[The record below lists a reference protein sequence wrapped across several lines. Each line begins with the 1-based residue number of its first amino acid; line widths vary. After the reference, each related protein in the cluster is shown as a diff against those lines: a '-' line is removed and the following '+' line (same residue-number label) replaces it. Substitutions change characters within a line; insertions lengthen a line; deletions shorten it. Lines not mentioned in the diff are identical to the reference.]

1 MAGLSSVGIGSG
13 LDLEGLVTK
22 LLDAEKTPKLQALA
36 KREARVQ
43 GDISAFGA
51 LKSVLDKF
59 RTSLSGLSDASA
71 LSPRSAGSSAP
82 GTFIATASSSAEPGS
97 YTVQVLALASA
108 QKLAS
113 TAPFANGTALVGEGS
128 LAITSGSTSFQVDTS
143 ATTTLTQLKDAI
155 NAASGNNGTVSASL
169 LVVDDPDPL
178 AAPDATVTRL
188 VLSAAATG
196 TANQIGIAV
205 TDTDG
210 NNTNASG
217 LSRFYFASGDPASQL
232 SETQAAQD
240 ARIAVD
246 GFTAN
251 SSTNVFE
258 DVVDGVTITAVDDAA
273 DPATLTV
280 SLNTSL
286 LTARVNDFVKA
297 YNDVV
302 NTVRQTSGFN
312 AATGA
317 AGALNGDATVR
328 AIGTQLR
335 GILGDT
341 VDGNSGI
348 RSLADLGLRTQKDG
362 TLTINNAKLGSAL
375 SSNFE
380 DFATLFASDDGVAT
394 RLKSTL
400 DDYLASDGIIRTRTD
415 GFGEQLKAITAQREA
430 LALRLDKLEQGYRD
444 RFIAL
449 DSLVSRLQSS
459 SDFLLKQ
466 LDNTNKIITGS
477 KGG

>member
-59 RTSLSGLSDASA
+59 RTSLTGLSNESA
-71 LSPRSAGSSAP
+71 LAPRSAASSAP
-82 GTFIATASSSAEPGS
+82 GTFTATASSSAVPGT
-97 YTVQVLALASA
+97 YTIQVLGLASA

-113 TAPFANGTALVGEGS
+113 TAAFADGSALVGEGS
-128 LAITSGSTSFQVDTS
+128 LTFSSGSTSFQVDTS

-155 NAASGNNGTVSASL
+155 NSASGNNGAVNASL

-178 AAPDATVTRL
+178 ADPDATVTRL
-188 VLSAAATG
+188 VLASTATG
-196 TANQIGIAV
+196 TANAIGITAN
-205 TDTDG
+205 DTDG
-210 NNTNASG
+210 NNTDASG
-217 LSRFYFASGDPASQL
+217 ISRFYFASGDPSSQL
-232 SETQAAQD
+232 EEKQAAAD

-246 GFTAN
+246 GFTAY
-251 SSTNVFE
+251 SSTNVFD

-302 NTVRQTSGFN
+302 NTIRQTSGFN

-328 AIGTQLR
+328 AIGTRLR

-348 RSLADLGLRTQKDG
+348 RSLADLGLKTNRDG
-362 TLTINNAKLGSAL
+362 TLTIDNARLSSAL
-375 SSNFE
+375 SGNFE
-380 DFATLFASDDGVAT
+380 EFATLFASGDGVAT
-394 RLKSTL
+394 RLQSTL
-400 DDYLASDGIIRTRTD
+400 DDYLASDGIIRTRTE
-415 GFGEQLKAITAQREA
+415 GFDEQIKAITAQREA
-430 LALRLDKLEQGYRD
+430 LALRLEKLEQGYRD

-449 DSLVSRLQSS
+449 DSLVSKLQSS
-459 SDFLLKQ
+459 SDFLLAQ
-466 LDNTNKIITGS
+466 LENTNKIITGS